1 MSTFRRYGDNSYST
15 GNPEVKSGFTHSLE
29 AGWQKYFNKFGNVG
43 VELYGRMSTNEISS
57 LTDSKYDEFLDRVI
71 SYSMP
76 YNLGSSWRYGASL
89 NATYRPTGFINLR
102 LYANVY
108 DYGYKMQYLRGDEM
122 QYDQRD
128 KWSWSMR
135 LNFWAKAFDWLQF
148 TASGFY
154 NSPTLSLMSERKARY
169 ALNFGLRSD
178 LFKRKLSIY
187 VNVQDIFNWG
197 GRFGSGSE
205 NTNPYYLSNSTS
217 KMLNSRYISAGVT
230 LRFGKMELESKA
242 QQTGEN
248 ESGETM

>member
-1 MSTFRRYGDNSYST
+1 
-15 GNPEVKSGFTHSLE
+15 
-29 AGWQKYFNKFGNVG
+29 
-43 VELYGRMSTNEISS
+43 VELYGRLSTNEISS
-57 LTDSKYDEFLDRVI
+57 LTDSKEDEYLDRVV

-76 YNLGSSWRYGASL
+76 YNLGTSWRYGASV

-108 DYGYKMQYLRGDEM
+108 DYGYKME
-122 QYDQRD
+122 YDRNGVHQRD
-128 KWSWSMR
+128 QEDMWSWSVR

-148 TASGFY
+148 TATGFY
-154 NSPTLSLMSERKARY
+154 NSPRLSLMSYRKARY
-169 ALNFGLRSD
+169 ALNFGIRSD

-217 KMLNSRYISAGVT
+217 KMLNSRYISAGIT
-230 LRFGKMELESKA
+230 FRFGKMELEKRVQEGDSS
-242 QQTGEN
+242 TGED
-248 ESGETM
+248 SSM